1 MDSENN
7 HPDKEENA
15 MNRQAAVDLLNKA
28 VSLEYASA
36 IMHQQHSLLVQ
47 GVNREVHSGLFRK
60 MSESSFQHA
69 REIGEYIVALGAVPT
84 VEPATI
90 RQSADLNEML
100 RLGLETE
107 QTAFQ
112 TYKAGVSLAS
122 DDIPLRV
129 MLEHLA
135 QDEYLHMTE
144 IEKMLG
150 MKTLQIPASAKEV
163 KLKQAG

>member
-1 MDSENN
+1 
-7 HPDKEENA
+7 
-15 MNRQAAVDLLNKA
+15 MNRQAVIDLLNRA

-36 IMHQQHSLLVQ
+36 IMYQQHSLLVQ
-47 GVNREVHSGLFRK
+47 GVHREVHSSLFRK
-60 MSESSFQHA
+60 MSESSFRHA

-100 RLGLETE
+100 RLGLEVET
-107 QTAFQ
+107 TALE
-112 TYKAGVSLAS
+112 TYKEGVSLVS

-135 QDEYLHMTE
+135 QDEYLHLTE

-150 MKTLQIPASAKEV
+150 MKALQIPASAREV
-163 KLKQAG
+163 RSKQAG

>member
-1 MDSENN
+1 MD
-7 HPDKEENA
+7 K
-15 MNRQAAVDLLNKA
+15 QAVIDLLNKA

-36 IMHQQHSLLVQ
+36 IMYLQHSLLVQ
-47 GVNREVHSGLFRK
+47 GVHREVHSNFFK
-60 MSESSFQHA
+60 TMSDSSFHHA
-69 REIGEYIVALGAVPT
+69 GEIGTYIVALGGVPT

-90 RQSADLNEML
+90 RQSTDLNEML
-100 RLGLETE
+100 RLGLEVE

-112 TYKAGVSLAS
+112 TYKEGVSLAS

-129 MLEHLA
+129 MLEQMA

-150 MKTLQIPASAKEV
+150 MKALQIPASAREI